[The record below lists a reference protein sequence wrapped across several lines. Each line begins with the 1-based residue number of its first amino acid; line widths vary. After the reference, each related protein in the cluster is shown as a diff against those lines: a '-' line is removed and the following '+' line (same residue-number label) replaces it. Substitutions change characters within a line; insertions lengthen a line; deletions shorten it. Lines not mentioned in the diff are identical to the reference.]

1 MANTAIVLIF
11 VLGVLF
17 SLVILAV
24 FCLCMYLREFPR
36 VKHKYKANV
45 DKNIYETETEI
56 DKSNVKI
63 DEKKSSRKAL

>member
-36 VKHKYKANV
+36 VKHKFKADV

-56 DKSNVKI
+56 DKSIEADK
-63 DEKKSSRKAL
+63 KKSSRKALQ